1 MPERHQLTELQLAI
15 LRVLWDRGEATV
27 QDIWEA
33 LHAERGLAQTTVA
46 TMLSRLERRGVVT
59 RRAPPESRQY
69 HYRAAVTEREVQHSM
84 VGELT
89 ERLFDGDVTALV
101 QHLLTAEDVSPGDI
115 ARIRDMIERV
125 ETTAPLASSMF
136 AWLLTYL
143 IHSSAL
149 LGLAWLVTRRRRL
162 EPVAADLLW
171 KVALVAG
178 LVTGTIQSRLDLSTS
193 RAVTLPA
200 AASPLE
206 TWKDR

>member
-1 MPERHQLTELQLAI
+1 MPERHQLTALQLPI

-125 ETTAPLASSMF
+125 ETNAP
-136 AWLLTYL
+136 
-143 IHSSAL
+143 
-149 LGLAWLVTRRRRL
+149 
-162 EPVAADLLW
+162 
-171 KVALVAG
+171 
-178 LVTGTIQSRLDLSTS
+178 
-193 RAVTLPA
+193 
-200 AASPLE
+200 E
-206 TWKDR
+206 TK